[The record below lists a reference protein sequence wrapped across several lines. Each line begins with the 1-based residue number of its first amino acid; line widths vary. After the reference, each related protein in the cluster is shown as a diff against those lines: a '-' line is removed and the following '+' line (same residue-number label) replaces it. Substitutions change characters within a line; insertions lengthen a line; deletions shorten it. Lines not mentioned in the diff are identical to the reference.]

1 MKKFT
6 LSLLIAW
13 GLACVLGATTVT
25 IGTYAGYNSSTSY
38 PSPYANTDVVDHEQ
52 YLITAAEM
60 EAAGAGFGQIQA
72 ISFYVQEV
80 NGCAALPRYTI
91 KIGSTPDEQ
100 LTDYIPDE
108 DLSTVFYSNPYQV
121 VAGWNEHVFSD
132 PWIWDGSSNLVVDV
146 GYRIMN
152 TTSANA
158 SVHYADTSPS
168 YRCLYQDG
176 LSHTQ
181 SLLRPIMKL
190 EMADI
195 QLEIGGVETED
206 NLLPMSGLHN
216 YSYSQC
222 LYLQSEIDISGLY
235 ITRIAYFWNGAAANA
250 NSTNWT
256 VYMGHKAGNV
266 FSSTSDWLPLAQLSQ
281 VFEGIVRLPASP
293 GWVEIILDTP
303 FAYDNV
309 NNLVIAVDENSPGN
323 DNPSGLF
330 RNTVSDF
337 RGLIA
342 VSANDIDPAGP
353 GSSVSSS
360 RFADVILAF
369 LPEPLG
375 SPAPP
380 LPVFPPEGYSQ
391 VDYAGLDLSWG
402 PNAQGGL
409 PDSYTLYLANDPGQ
423 IFAQQSFPGL
433 TANHFNPVAQ
443 GGMSFVYGQ
452 QWHWAVRAVN
462 TEGNAVFTPPLSF
475 SVLPYPAAVP
485 PAEQHF
491 NGPDFPVGWSQA
503 QSGGMTQDCWEVSN
517 TNYAGGSAYEMKFTA
532 PYGQTGI
539 SRLISQP
546 VSTGSGSGFMV
557 SFRYRVQTTQPGFSF
572 SLQYSHDLQ
581 NWQNPLWQF
590 DPQNDPLSG
599 TVTVFVSPLS
609 WPYTFLGFTLAGSFS
624 SSIYCA
630 IDDLI
635 LSPSLDHDVGVGKIL
650 QVNGVVEPEAVFAGA
665 RIFNYGNNAQSF
677 DVFMRSGVRFTDT
690 QTVTDLAPGAFV
702 DVYFDPF
709 IPVAGEV
716 NQIEVQ
722 TVLTGDED
730 TDNDVMFLDFACVYL
745 DVPALANVALDPA
758 GQLSGPAGFNLE
770 RPSQVNDLPGAA
782 VAPSYISGGC
792 WVNGQWWFLQDY
804 SHNLWKVDPV
814 TGNASIIGNTGQWN
828 MKGLS
833 QAGPGQTIYA
843 CTEDRLYTLNPI
855 SGYATAVGGY
865 FGIGGGMACLATDS
879 ADNTLYGININTD
892 MLYTINTSTGSAT
905 QVGPLG
911 FELNYSTLDCA
922 FDQDNGSLFLA
933 TPDFTSAL
941 FWIDTASGK
950 AYKVGNFPSGTQ
962 MTGFALPFGPPEAP
976 VAFIAEGGN
985 LNWEPVYRA
994 SSYKVYGSATPDGGF
1009 SLLDTTTDT
1018 NWSDPT
1024 FPQSRRFYRVTA
1036 SN

>member
-38 PSPYANTDVVDHEQ
+38 PSPYANYNVGHHEQ
-52 YLITAAEM
+52 YLITADEMQAE
-60 EAAGAGFGQIQA
+60 GVDCGQINSL
-72 ISFYVQEV
+72 SFWVEDV
-80 NGCAALPRYTI
+80 NGCGPLERYQIHLGETTA
-91 KIGSTPDEQ
+91 SE
-100 LTDYIPDE
+100 LTDFVPPE
-108 DLSTVFYSNPYQV
+108 DLTRVFYANPYQ
-121 VAGWNEHVFSD
+121 AGEDWNAHVFDD
-132 PWIWDGSSNLVVDV
+132 PWIWDGSSNIVVDI
-146 GYRIMN
+146 YHR
-152 TTSANA
+152 TDATSYNA
-158 SVHYADTSPS
+158 SVYHANTSPS

-216 YSYSQC
+216 HSYSQC

-256 VYMGHKAGNV
+256 VYMGHKAGSV
-266 FSSTSDWLPLAQLSQ
+266 FSSNSDWLPLAQLAQ
-281 VFEGIVRLPASP
+281 VFEGIVHLPASP

-309 NNLVIAVDENSPGN
+309 NNLVLAVDENSPGN

-330 RNTVSDF
+330 RNTVSAVK
-337 RGLIA
+337 RGLISISENN
-342 VSANDIDPAGP
+342 VNPAAP
-353 GSSVSSS
+353 GASVNCNG
-360 RFADVILAF
+360 FADVILSF

-375 SPAPP
+375 PPAPP
-380 LPVFPPEGYSQ
+380 LPVYPANGYSGT
-391 VDYAGLDLSWG
+391 ALSGIDLLWG
-402 PNAQGGL
+402 PDAQGGL
-409 PDSYTLYLANDPGQ
+409 PDSYTLYLADDPGQ
-423 IFAQQSFPGL
+423 IYAQYSFPGL

-443 GGMSFVYGQ
+443 GGISFVYGQ

-462 TEGNAVFTPPLSF
+462 TEGNVVFSPPRSF
-475 SVLPYPAAVP
+475 SVFPYPAAVP

-491 NGPDFPVGWSQA
+491 DGPDFPVGWSQA
-503 QSGGMTQDCWEVSN
+503 QSGGITQDCWEVSN
-517 TNYAGGSAYEMKFTA
+517 TNYAGGTAYEMKFTA

-539 SRLISQP
+539 SRLISHP
-546 VSTGSGSGFMV
+546 VRTGTNAGFMV
-557 SFRYRVQTTQPGFSF
+557 TFRYRVQTTQPGFSF

-599 TVTVFVSPLS
+599 TVTVFVAPLS
-609 WPYTFLGFTLAGSFS
+609 WPYTFLGFTLEGSFS

-630 IDDLI
+630 VDDLV
-635 LSPSLDHDVGVGKIL
+635 LSPALNHDVGVGKIL
-650 QVNGVVEPEAVFAGA
+650 QVNGVVEPEAVFTGA

-716 NQIEVQ
+716 NQIEVR
-722 TVLTGDED
+722 TLLTGDED
-730 TDNDVMFLDFACVYL
+730 TDNDAVFLDFASVNL

-758 GQLSGPAGFNLE
+758 GQLSGPASFTLG
-770 RPSQVNDLPGAA
+770 RPSHVTDLPGAA
-782 VAPSYISGGC
+782 VAPSSISGGC
-792 WVNGQWWFLQDY
+792 WVNGQWWFLQEY
-804 SHNLWKVDPV
+804 SYNLWKVDPV

-855 SGYATAVGGY
+855 SGYATAVGES
-865 FGIGGGMACLATDS
+865 FGTGGGMACLASNS
-879 ADNTLYGININTD
+879 ADNTLYGINVYTD
-892 MLYTINTSTGSAT
+892 ALYAIDTITGLAT
-905 QVGPLG
+905 LVGPLG

-922 FDQDNGSLFLA
+922 FDQDSGSLFLA

-950 AYKVGNFPSGTQ
+950 AFKVGNFPSGSQ
-962 MTGFALPFGPPEAP
+962 MTGFAIPFGPPESP
-976 VAFIAEGGN
+976 VAFLEAGGI
-985 LNWEPVYRA
+985 LDWEPVYRA
-994 SSYKVYGSATPDGGF
+994 TSYKIYGSATPDGGF
-1009 SLLDTTTDT
+1009 SLLDTTNDT
-1018 NWSDPT
+1018 NWTDPA
-1024 FPQSRRFYRVTA
+1024 FHQRRRFYRVTA